1 MPYLDIIYFIVA
13 DMDINEA
20 NKMNATSIRELRDSM
35 GLSQSK
41 FAKLYHIH

>member
-1 MPYLDIIYFIVA
+1 MPYLVIIYFIVA

-35 GLSQSK
+35 GLSQNLLNYTIS
-41 FAKLYHIH
+41 H